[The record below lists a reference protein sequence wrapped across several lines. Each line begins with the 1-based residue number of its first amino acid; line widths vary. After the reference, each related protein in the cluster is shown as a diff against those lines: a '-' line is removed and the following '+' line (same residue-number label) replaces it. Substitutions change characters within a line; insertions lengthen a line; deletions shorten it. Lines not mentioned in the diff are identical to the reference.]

1 MKKKN
6 RIIKKVCWCFFIVFV
21 SALIITIT
29 INIAKSQNN
38 SEFFEDKSN
47 NSGEV
52 TSNNS
57 GKYDVSI
64 SEDEID
70 FTDENGNMISYIF
83 TDDHLSGVLEVL
95 IANNEDEAS
104 EIKKFYEEKI
114 QDGEVERVVQ
124 QGNIISVK
132 YDINYFGAY
141 SSYTKD
147 EIQTMLL
154 KKSNFE
160 QGN

>member
-1 MKKKN
+1 MEKNKIFKK
-6 RIIKKVCWCFFIVFV
+6 IYWYFFILFIL
-21 SALIITIT
+21 ALIIAIA
-29 INIAKSQNN
+29 INITKTKNN
-38 SEFFEDKSN
+38 TEPLDDKLN

-52 TSNNS
+52 VSNNS
-57 GKYDVSI
+57 GKYDVTI

-70 FTDENGNMISYIF
+70 FTDDSGNMISYIF

-104 EIKKFYEEKI
+104 AIKSFYESKI
-114 QDGEVERVVQ
+114 EDGEVERVVQ

-147 EIQTMLL
+147 EIQSMLL
-154 KKSNFE
+154 EESNFE

>member
-1 MKKKN
+1 MKKN

-38 SEFFEDKSN
+38 SKHFEDKSN
-47 NSGEV
+47 NSGEI
-52 TSNNS
+52 TNNS

-70 FTDENGNMISYIF
+70 FIDENGNMISYIF

-124 QGNIISVK
+124 QENIISVK
-132 YDINYFGAY
+132 YDINYFEAY

-154 KKSNFE
+154 KESNFE

>member
-1 MKKKN
+1 MEKN
-6 RIIKKVCWCFFIVFV
+6 KIIKKIYWYFFILFIL
-21 SALIITIT
+21 ALIIAIA
-29 INIAKSQNN
+29 INITKTKNN
-38 SEFFEDKSN
+38 TEPLDDKSN

-52 TSNNS
+52 VSNNS
-57 GKYDVSI
+57 GKYDVTI

-70 FTDENGNMISYIF
+70 FTDDSGNMISYLF

-104 EIKKFYEEKI
+104 DIKSFYESKI
-114 QDGEVERVVQ
+114 EDGEVERVVQ

-147 EIQTMLL
+147 EIQSMLL
-154 KKSNFE
+154 KESNFE

>member
-1 MKKKN
+1 MKKN
-6 RIIKKVCWCFFIVFV
+6 RIIKKVCWCFFIIFV

-38 SEFFEDKSN
+38 SEHFEDKSN
-47 NSGEV
+47 NSGEI
-52 TSNNS
+52 TNNS

-132 YDINYFGAY
+132 YDINYFEAY

-154 KKSNFE
+154 KESNFE

>member
-38 SEFFEDKSN
+38 SELFEDKSN

-64 SEDEID
+64 S
-70 FTDENGNMISYIF
+70 
-83 TDDHLSGVLEVL
+83 
-95 IANNEDEAS
+95 
-104 EIKKFYEEKI
+104 
-114 QDGEVERVVQ
+114 
-124 QGNIISVK
+124 
-132 YDINYFGAY
+132 
-141 SSYTKD
+141 
-147 EIQTMLL
+147 
-154 KKSNFE
+154 
-160 QGN
+160 